1 MNVQTYL
8 PKYRELDLRQY
19 TARDLLQLRGDLFGA
34 FCQRETHNGG
44 IDPSHSLSI
53 PKGQENVRVLFA
65 RTVEELLEARDST
78 ERDHF
83 LEELIDAI
91 NFGTAIV
98 FLNHG
103 SGVLLDQLAD
113 ELQGLLEMKHYPVP
127 VPASGPI
134 DLRVFDIR
142 IIRIL
147 QAFSPLLEKLRNR
160 AWQNGAQHPY
170 FLGSRQIQ
178 IAIRALWA
186 EVMACFDSPEDFIR
200 MYLAKA
206 DVLKFRLE
214 TKY

>member
-8 PKYRELDLRQY
+8 PQYEGIDLSQY
-19 TARDLLQLRGDLFGA
+19 KAADLLRIRSEIFLA
-34 FCQRETHNGG
+34 FCNRECQNGG
-44 IDPSHSLSI
+44 IDPTQPLSI
-53 PKGQENVRVLFA
+53 PKGQEHVRVLFA
-65 RTVEELLEARDST
+65 RTVEELLEARESI

-91 NFGTAIV
+91 NFGTSIA

-103 SGVLLDQLAD
+103 SGTMIEQLAH
-113 ELQGLLEMKHYPVP
+113 ELQTLLEMKHFPPPPTQEGPVD
-127 VPASGPI
+127 PAFF
-134 DLRVFDIR
+134 DLQ

-147 QAFSPLLEKLRNR
+147 TGFSPLLEKLRNR

-170 FLGSRQIQ
+170 FMGGRQIQ
-178 IAIRALWA
+178 IAIRCLWA
-186 EVMACFDSPEDFIR
+186 EVIACFDSPEDFIR

-206 DVLKFRLE
+206 DVLRFRLV